1 MRYSNSAKCTI
12 ATQHAEATSPLKI
25 DIKLLLGVLVFLGCV
40 VAVQIYY
47 GWGRVLAPW
56 REVAPLALLTTLVL
70 TFISYALRTVRIY
83 DYFRE
88 SLRGR
93 FTLCFKLTL
102 QHNLLNNLLPMRTGE
117 ISFPILMARYFDISA
132 STSVPVLFWF
142 RLMDLHALVAIAL
155 LAAGDAWLAQN
166 YLLPVTLLWMML
178 PLAAYLAHHSLARK
192 FAGATSGSKQ
202 FIVKIL
208 HSLPQTPRE
217 FWRAWLW
224 TWINWLVKIG
234 VFAWVFQLF
243 APVSW
248 SIAGLAAIAGDIT
261 SVLPFH
267 GVAGA
272 GTYEAGIVAA
282 LLPFKIEPDV
292 ALAAAVNLHLFLLGS
307 TLLGGLVA
315 VFLPGRTHSAVR

>member
-1 MRYSNSAKCTI
+1 M
-12 ATQHAEATSPLKI
+12 KI
-25 DIKLLLGVLVFLGCV
+25 DIKLLLGLLIFLGCV
-40 VAVQIYY
+40 IAVQIYY

-56 REVAPLALLTTLVL
+56 LEVAPFAVLATLTL
-70 TFISYALRTVRIY
+70 TFISYALRTVRVY

-88 SLRGR
+88 PLRGR

-117 ISFPILMARYFDISA
+117 ISFPVLMARYFDVPAI
-132 STSVPVLFWF
+132 TSVPVLLWF
-142 RLMDLHALVAIAL
+142 RLMDLHALIAIAL
-155 LAAGDAWLAQN
+155 LAVGNAWLAQS
-166 YLLPVTLLWMML
+166 YVLPITLLWWVL
-178 PLAAYLAHHSLARK
+178 PAVAYFAHSTVAQKFSGASHGAKKFLA
-192 FAGATSGSKQ
+192 
-202 FIVKIL
+202 KIL
-208 HSLPQTPRE
+208 ASLPQTPRE

-224 TWINWLVKIG
+224 TWINWVVKLG

-243 APVSW
+243 APVTW
-248 SIAGLAAIAGDIT
+248 SVAGLAAIAGDIT

-282 LLPFKIEPDV
+282 LLPFKIEPTI

-315 VFLPGRTHSAVR
+315 VFLPGRTDAP

>member
-1 MRYSNSAKCTI
+1 
-12 ATQHAEATSPLKI
+12 LKV
-25 DIKLLLGVLVFLGCV
+25 DIKLVLGLLVFLGCV
-40 VAVQIYY
+40 IAVQIYY

-56 REVAPLALLTTLVL
+56 LSVAPGALLATLIL
-70 TFISYALRTVRIY
+70 TFISYALRSLRVY
-83 DYFRE
+83 DYFHTQ
-88 SLRGR
+88 LRGR
-93 FTLCFKLTL
+93 FMLCFKLTL

-117 ISFPILMARYFDISA
+117 ISFPVLMARYFDVSA
-132 STSVPVLFWF
+132 TTSVPVLFWF

-155 LAAGDAWLAQN
+155 LFAGDAWLAQG
-166 YLLPVTLLWMML
+166 YVLPVTLLWIAL
-178 PLAAYLAHHSLARK
+178 PLAAFRAHRGLSRK
-192 FAGATSGSKQ
+192 FSTESQGTKQ

-208 HSLPQTPRE
+208 ASLPQTRRE

-224 TWINWLVKIG
+224 TWINWVVKLG

-248 SIAGLAAIAGDIT
+248 PIAGLAAIAGDIT

-282 LLPFKIEPDV
+282 LLPFNVLPEI
-292 ALAAAVNLHLFLLGS
+292 ALTAAVNLHLFLLGS
-307 TLLGGLVA
+307 TVLGGLVA
-315 VFLPGRTHSAVR
+315 VFLPGRIDPMVDKP

>member
-1 MRYSNSAKCTI
+1 MI
-12 ATQHAEATSPLKI
+12 ATRHAEATSPLKI
-25 DIKLLLGVLVFLGCV
+25 DIKLLLGLLVFLGCI

-47 GWGRVLAPW
+47 GWGRILAPW
-56 REVAPLALLTTLVL
+56 LEVAPAALAATLVL
-70 TFISYALRTVRIY
+70 TFISYALRSVRVY
-83 DYFRE
+83 DYFQE
-88 SLRGR
+88 PLRGR
-93 FTLCFKLTL
+93 FALCFKLTL

-117 ISFPILMARYFDISA
+117 ISFPVLMARYFDVPATA
-132 STSVPVLFWF
+132 SVLVLFWF

-155 LAAGDAWLAQN
+155 LATGDAWLAQS
-166 YLLPVTLLWMML
+166 YLLPVTLLWMVL

-192 FAGATSGSKQ
+192 FAGASHGSKK

-208 HSLPQTPRE
+208 NSLPQTPRE

-315 VFLPGRTHSAVR
+315 VFLPGREKQSAYT

>member
-1 MRYSNSAKCTI
+1 M
-12 ATQHAEATSPLKI
+12 KI
-25 DIKLLLGVLVFLGCV
+25 DLKFLLGLLVFLACV
-40 VAVQIYY
+40 GAVQIYY

-56 REVAPLALLTTLVL
+56 REVAPAAVLMTLIL
-70 TFISYALRTVRIY
+70 TFISYALRSLRIY
-83 DYFRE
+83 DYFRAA
-88 SLRGR
+88 LRGR
-93 FTLCFKLTL
+93 FMLCFKLTL

-117 ISFPILMARYFDISA
+117 ISFPVLMARYFDVPA
-132 STSVPVLFWF
+132 TASVPVLFWF
-142 RLMDLHALVAIAL
+142 RLMDLHTLAAIAL
-155 LAAGDAWLAQN
+155 LAAGNVWLAQS
-166 YLLPVTLLWMML
+166 YLLPVTVVWLAL
-178 PLAAYLAHHSLARK
+178 PIAAYLAHNRLALRFAHASQGFRK
-192 FAGATSGSKQ
+192 YTA
-202 FIVKIL
+202 KIL
-208 HSLPQTPRE
+208 TSLPHTSRE

-224 TWINWLVKIG
+224 TWINWVVKLS

-248 SIAGLAAIAGDIT
+248 PVAGLAAIAGDIT

-282 LLPFKIEPDV
+282 LLPFNIAPEI

-315 VFLPGRTHSAVR
+315 VLLPGRAA

>member
-1 MRYSNSAKCTI
+1 
-12 ATQHAEATSPLKI
+12 LKL
-25 DIKLLLGVLVFLGCV
+25 DVKLLFGILVLLGSV
-40 VAVQIYY
+40 VGVQIYY

-56 REVAPLALLTTLVL
+56 LEVAPGALLATLIL
-70 TFISYALRTVRIY
+70 TFISYALRSLRVY
-83 DYFRE
+83 DYFHAQ
-88 SLRGR
+88 LRGG

-117 ISFPILMARYFDISA
+117 ISFPVLMARYFDVPA
-132 STSVPVLFWF
+132 TASVPVQFWF

-155 LAAGDAWLAQN
+155 LAVGDAWLAQST
-166 YLLPVTLLWMML
+166 LLPVTLLWLLL
-178 PLAAYLAHHSLARK
+178 PLAAYLAHNGLARK
-192 FAGATSGSKQ
+192 FAGAAHGSKK
-202 FIVKIL
+202 FIAKIL
-208 HSLPQTPRE
+208 ASLPQTPRE

-224 TWINWLVKIG
+224 TWINWLVKLG

-248 SIAGLAAIAGDIT
+248 SIAGLAAIAGDIS

-282 LLPFKIEPDV
+282 LLPFQVAPEM

-315 VFLPGRTHSAVR
+315 VFLPGRISTTLNNA

>member
-1 MRYSNSAKCTI
+1 MKV
-12 ATQHAEATSPLKI
+12 
-25 DIKLLLGVLVFLGCV
+25 DIKLVLGLLVFLGCV
-40 VAVQIYY
+40 IAVQIYY
-47 GWGRVLAPW
+47 GWDRVLAPW
-56 REVAPLALLTTLVL
+56 LTVAPGALLTTLIL
-70 TFISYALRTVRIY
+70 TFISYALRSLRVY
-83 DYFRE
+83 DYFHIQ
-88 SLRGR
+88 LRGR
-93 FTLCFKLTL
+93 FMLCFKLTL

-117 ISFPILMARYFDISA
+117 ISFPVLMARYFDVSA
-132 STSVPVLFWF
+132 TTSVPVLFWF

-155 LAAGDAWLAQN
+155 LAVGDAWLAQN
-166 YLLPVTLLWMML
+166 YLLPVTLLWLLL
-178 PLAAYLAHHSLARK
+178 PLAAYLAHNGLARK
-192 FAGATSGSKQ
+192 FASASHGIKKYLA
-202 FIVKIL
+202 KIL
-208 HSLPQTPRE
+208 TSLPQTPRE

-224 TWINWLVKIG
+224 TWINWLVKLG

-248 SIAGLAAIAGDIT
+248 SVAGLAAIAGDIT

-282 LLPFKIEPDV
+282 LLPFNIAPEI

-315 VFLPGRTHSAVR
+315 VFLPGRVPAPRDKT